1 MKNIEF
7 LKTGIILFGIIF
19 FAPLFSK
26 AQSKA
31 ANYNFEIEHIKSDDG
46 IETLK
51 IYSFEKN
58 QTKGIEQG
66 KINSIKAILFKG
78 VPNSQYTKPLI
89 TEYDAEE
96 NYKSYFKDFFKKNGK
111 YLKFI
116 TISNHIA
123 EVTKEGN
130 KLKIGLIVTIQVNNL
145 RKELED
151 TKIIKALNNGF

>member
-1 MKNIEF
+1 MKTIEF
-7 LKTGIILFGIIF
+7 LKTGIILFGLIF

-31 ANYNFEIEHIKSDDG
+31 AYYNFEIEHIKSNDG

-58 QTKGIEQG
+58 QSKGIEQG

-78 VPNSQYTKPLI
+78 IPNSQNTKPLI
-89 TEYDAEE
+89 KEYGAEE
-96 NYKSYFKDFFKKNGK
+96 KYKKYFNDFFKKDGK

-116 TISNHIA
+116 SLSSNPSDI
-123 EVTKEGN
+123 TKEGN
-130 KLKIGLIVTIQVNNL
+130 KLKVGIIVTIQKDNL
-145 RKELED
+145 RKELEASN
-151 TKIIKALNNGF
+151 IIKALNNGF